1 MALLASP
8 PLLANTS
15 HFFLSRQQLVE
26 AAEAKAYYGLASNY
40 DALLAVADALY
51 ERESLTGPELRALL
65 DQHGAPQRA
74 AAFRVARCLSG
85 R

>member
-1 MALLASP
+1 M
-8 PLLANTS
+8 
-15 HFFLSRQQLVE
+15 E

-65 DQHGAPQRA
+65 DQHGASQRA
-74 AAFRVARCLSG
+74 AASWVACLLGVGRVTGA
-85 R
+85 